1 MIVIKRLA
9 ALSEAEKNTLI
20 NRAGQAQ
27 QDIAAKVQHIIDSVK
42 AERDDALRRFTK
54 DFDGAELTALLVSRA
69 EIEAA
74 YETVSEE
81 FITAFNA
88 ALVNSEKFEKTTF
101 PIGEKVTTQPGIEV
115 WREWRPIERVGL
127 YIPGGLANYPS
138 SLLMTAVPASLAG
151 CEEFVVCT
159 PPGRDGLVSAV
170 TLVACDLAGVQKIY
184 KLGGAQAIAA
194 MAYGTESVTR
204 VDKIFGAGNTFVTT
218 AKLLVSGMV
227 AVDMPAGP
235 SEIMILADD
244 SAPAA
249 FVAADLLSQAE
260 HGPDSAA
267 VLVTDSAMLAE
278 EVAVEVQKQTTA
290 LSTAETAKQSLG
302 RYGMILLVDSLEE
315 GARYANQYAPEHLEI
330 ISRDDE
336 KYLKMINNVGSVFL
350 GRFAPESAGDYA
362 TGSNHVLPT
371 AGFARSFNPLSV
383 ESFGKKIQ
391 VQRLT
396 KEGLSRIRQTIGVL
410 AEAEGLPAHKQACEI
425 RFSEE
430 VS

>member
-1 MIVIKRLA
+1 MIVIKRLST
-9 ALSEAEKNTLI
+9 LSESEKNILI

-27 QDIAAKVQHIIDSVK
+27 LDIADKVQHIIDCVK
-42 AERDDALRRFTK
+42 AEGDVALQRFTK
-54 DFDGAELTALLVSRA
+54 DFDGAELAELSVSRA

-74 YETVSEE
+74 YEMVSPE
-81 FITAFNA
+81 FVAAFRS
-88 ALVNSEKFEKTTF
+88 ALANSEKFEQTTF

-138 SLLMTAVPASLAG
+138 SLVMTAVPARLAG
-151 CEEFVVCT
+151 CKEFIVCT
-159 PPGRDGLVSAV
+159 PPGSDGRVSAV

-194 MAYGTESVTR
+194 LAYGTESVLR

-218 AKLLVSGMV
+218 AKLLVSGQV

-244 SAPAA
+244 TASAAY
-249 FVAADLLSQAE
+249 VAADLLSQAE

-267 VLVTDSAMLAE
+267 VLVTDSTALAE
-278 EVAVEVQKQTTA
+278 LVAAEVQKQA
-290 LSTAETAKQSLG
+290 ANLSTRKTVNQSLG
-302 RYGMILLVDSLEE
+302 RYGMILLVESLEE
-315 GARYANQYAPEHLEI
+315 GARYANEYAPEHLEI
-330 ISRDDE
+330 ITTDDD

-350 GRFAPESAGDYA
+350 GPYAPESAGDYA

-396 KEGLSRIRQTIGVL
+396 KEGLSGIRQTIGVL